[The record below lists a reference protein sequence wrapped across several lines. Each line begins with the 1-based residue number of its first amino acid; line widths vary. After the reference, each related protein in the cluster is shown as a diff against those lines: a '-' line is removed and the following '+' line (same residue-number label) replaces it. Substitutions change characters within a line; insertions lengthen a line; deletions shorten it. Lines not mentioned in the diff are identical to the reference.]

1 MAWAFVLVAR
11 FEHDECCCWV
21 VKQAEFAVYGANQER
36 EVTVYKQVLDPVS
49 HSLGTTSIFA
59 VLPLV
64 VLFLLLGVLRLKAQW
79 AALLTLGVAI
89 VVALAVYSMP
99 VGQAG
104 DAALEGAAF
113 GFWPI
118 MWIVINALWI
128 FNMTEATGSFAILRR
143 AFSAVSDDLRVQVV
157 VIAFCFGALLE
168 ALAGFGTP
176 VAICGVMMVGLGMK
190 PVKAAA
196 IALVA
201 DTAPVAFGAI
211 AIPITTLAQV
221 TGLPVHHLS
230 QMVGR
235 QTPFLALI
243 IPFVLVFMVD
253 GRRALRESWPAALT
267 AGVVFAVLQ
276 FVVSNYVSTQL
287 TDIIA
292 ALGSAGAVVT
302 LLRVWSPGTPGA
314 PARTARQPAIAGG
327 SASDAAFENRIQ
339 AEGGPPNLRELV
351 RAFAPYAII
360 VVALGVSSL
369 HGVQVQLDKATSA
382 FHWPGLH
389 VLNVKGKAP
398 TSETF
403 KLNWLTAAGT
413 WLFISGVLTM
423 LALRVRPV
431 LALRTYARTLAQIK
445 WALITVCSVLAV
457 AYVMNLSGQT
467 ITLGTWAA
475 GAGGFFAFLSP
486 LIGWFGTAVT
496 GSDTSTNSLFGAL
509 QVAAAHKSGLS
520 PTLLAAA
527 NSSGGVLAKMV
538 SPQNLAIGAAA
549 VGLAGQEG
557 DIFRRVVGWSIALV
571 LLMAVL
577 VLLQSGLLSGM
588 VP

>member
-1 MAWAFVLVAR
+1 
-11 FEHDECCCWV
+11 
-21 VKQAEFAVYGANQER
+21 
-36 EVTVYKQVLDPVS
+36 VYKQVLDPVS
-49 HSLGTTSIFA
+49 HSLGLTSIFA
-59 VLPLV
+59 LLPLL
-64 VLFLLLGVLRLKAQW
+64 VLFVLLGLVRMKAHL
-79 AALLTLGVAI
+79 ASLVALGVAVI
-89 VVALAVYSMP
+89 VALAVYSMP
-99 VGQAG
+99 VGQTF
-104 DAALEGAAF
+104 DSAAEGAAF

-128 FNMTEATGSFAILRR
+128 YNMTEATGHFAVLKR
-143 AFSAVSDDLRVQVV
+143 AFSAVSDDSRVQVV

-176 VAICGVMMVGLGMK
+176 VAICGIMLVGMGLS
-190 PVKAAA
+190 PVRAAA
-196 IALVA
+196 VALVA

-221 TGLPVHHLS
+221 SGLPTHHLS

-253 GRRALRESWPAALT
+253 GRRGLRESWMAPLT
-267 AGVVFAVLQ
+267 AGVVFAALQ
-276 FVVSNYVSTQL
+276 FAVSNYVNYQL

-292 ALGSAGAVVT
+292 SLGSAAAVVA
-302 LLRVWSPGTPGA
+302 LVQVWSPSAPGA
-314 PARTARQPAIAGG
+314 PASTQTSRSGRPAIAGG
-327 SASDAAFENRIQ
+327 AAGDAALERRKL
-339 AEGGPPNLRELV
+339 ADEGRPLPKRDMFM
-351 RAFAPYAII
+351 AFVPYLII
-360 VVALGVSSL
+360 VIVLGIVSIAGVHAAL
-369 HGVQVQLDKATSA
+369 DTATSK
-382 FHWPGLH
+382 FSWPGLH
-389 VLNVKGKAP
+389 VLNTKGEAP
-398 TSETF
+398 KSEIF
-403 KLNWLTAAGT
+403 KLDWLTAAGT
-413 WLFISGVLTM
+413 WLFVSGVLTM
-423 LALRVRPV
+423 LVLRVRPA
-431 LALRTYARTLAQIK
+431 LAARTYLQTLSRLK
-445 WALITVCSVLAV
+445 WAIVTVCAVLGL

-509 QVAAAHKSGLS
+509 QVAAAHKSALS

-549 VGLAGQEG
+549 VGMAGREG
-557 DIFRRVVGWSIALV
+557 DIFRRVIGWSVVLV
-571 LLMAVL
+571 LIMAVL
-577 VLLQSGLLSGM
+577 VLLQSGALSWM